1 MNRKLLVAVVSGAL
15 ALPLAASVQA
25 DATVYGNLRYG
36 VSVADDGM
44 PGSDNMWTL
53 GANRGSR
60 FGIKGSMEAGEGV
73 TAGFQIER
81 NLNADLSARHHNVY
95 LSGAFGTLKFG
106 RQGAPYYSA
115 TTWDGSQTLGGLTD
129 FDPVM
134 TGGSSRATGVSYASN
149 LGGPFSFHVLLG
161 SGEGGADT
169 SGEGADHINAGAS
182 LAAGPVNLSVGYRDD
197 KDMSERVGGTVG
209 GSVASI
215 SWKVGADTGTDSCG
229 PNCDDDRFGFH
240 VGYAVGSGNA
250 YVQFSDLDSDQ
261 DMNDTNGWVF
271 GYSHVLADNVVVYAE
286 HGTTDSMDEMAGEVR
301 ATTTVVALKVG
312 F

>member
-44 PGSDNMWTL
+44 PGSDNTWTL

-81 NLNADLSARHHNVY
+81 NLNAGLSARHHNVY
-95 LSGAFGTLKFG
+95 LSGAFGTLEFG

-182 LAAGPVNLSVGYRDD
+182 LAR
-197 KDMSERVGGTVG
+197 R
-209 GSVASI
+209 
-215 SWKVGADTGTDSCG
+215 
-229 PNCDDDRFGFH
+229 
-240 VGYAVGSGNA
+240 SG
-250 YVQFSDLDSDQ
+250 QPQRRLP
-261 DMNDTNGWVF
+261 G
-271 GYSHVLADNVVVYAE
+271 
-286 HGTTDSMDEMAGEVR
+286 
-301 ATTTVVALKVG
+301 
-312 F
+312 

>member
-36 VSVADDGM
+36 VTMEDDDK
-44 PGSDNMWTL
+44 PGSNSTWTL
-53 GANRGSR
+53 GSNRGSR
-60 FGIKGSMEAGEGV
+60 FGIKGSTEAGEGL

-81 NLNADLSARHHNVY
+81 NLNDGLTARHHNVY
-95 LSGAFGTLKFG
+95 LSGAFGTFKFG

-129 FDPVM
+129 FGAIA
-134 TGGSSRATGVSYASN
+134 GGSRASGVSFASN

-161 SGEGGADT
+161 SGEGGADS
-169 SGEGADHINAGAS
+169 SGEGADHVNAGAS

-197 KDMSERVGGTVG
+197 KDMSERIGGTVG

-215 SWKVGADTGTDSCG
+215 NWKVGADAGTDSCG
-229 PNCDDDRFGFH
+229 ADCDDDRYGFH
-240 VGYAVGSGNA
+240 VGYAIGSGNA
-250 YVQFSDLDSDQ
+250 YVQFSELDSD
-261 DMNDTNGWVF
+261 DDTKDTDGWVF

-286 HGTTDSMDEMAGEVR
+286 HGTTDSMDADGDLTS
-301 ATTTVVALKVG
+301 TTTVVALKVG